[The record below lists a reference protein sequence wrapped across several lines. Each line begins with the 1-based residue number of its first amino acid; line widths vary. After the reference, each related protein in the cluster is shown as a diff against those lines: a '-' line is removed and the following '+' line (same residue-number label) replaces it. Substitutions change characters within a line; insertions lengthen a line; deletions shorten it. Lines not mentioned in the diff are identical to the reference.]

1 MKKALIACGI
11 LAFLVSL
18 LFVPVVLGHAP
29 LGVKDN
35 ENINSATVIPD
46 PTKSWALYYALNA
59 DGDPQYYTFN
69 ITAGQRV
76 HVILLKSM
84 ESNDS
89 QFLPEIAILAENI
102 TNQGTTISKVT
113 IPNGYSARV
122 ISSGQPKPT
131 YEPFSPSSF
140 DGLSD
145 TAFNAPTSGQY
156 YIAVFE
162 NSSAHNGG
170 HYGLAIGDK
179 ETYTI
184 DEWVLL
190 PLNLLSIYAWEGQT
204 LLAMI
209 APMIA
214 TVVIGT
220 VLVAWH
226 LRKQGKTRSLYSW
239 VGAIAGS
246 ILVGSGADTLLQL
259 LIANSNAFGGIQ
271 ILITLMFVAL
281 PIILGIIALRFSLGN
296 PANIGILKR
305 ITFLF
310 IGVVALFLLA
320 GLFIGPVVAIA
331 TSVMPTGLKK
341 STIVKTA
348 S

>member
-1 MKKALIACGI
+1 MKKARIACGLLI
-11 LAFLVSL
+11 FLACL
-18 LFVPVVLGHAP
+18 LFVPIVLGHAP

-69 ITAGQRV
+69 VTAGQRI

-102 TNQGTTISKVT
+102 SIQGAPISKVT

-122 ISSGQPKPT
+122 IPSGQPKPT

-162 NSSAHNGG
+162 NSSTHYGG
-170 HYGLAIGDK
+170 HYGLAIGDR
-179 ETYTI
+179 ESYTL

-190 PLNLLSIYAWEGQT
+190 PLNLLSIYQWEGQSF
-204 LLAMI
+204 MGI
-209 APMIA
+209 VAPMIA
-214 TVVIGT
+214 TVIIGMI
-220 VLVAWH
+220 LVAWR
-226 LRKQGKTRSLYSW
+226 LRKQYQMDNPFSW
-239 VGAIAGS
+239 MGALAG
-246 ILVGSGADTLLQL
+246 LVLIGSGADTLLQMI
-259 LIANSNAFGGIQ
+259 IAISA
-271 ILITLMFVAL
+271 TKVAPEALVTMIFAIL
-281 PIILGIIALRFSLGN
+281 PIALGLMALRLSL
-296 PANIGILKR
+296 L
-305 ITFLF
+305 
-310 IGVVALFLLA
+310 
-320 GLFIGPVVAIA
+320 PVRR
-331 TSVMPTGLKK
+331 
-341 STIVKTA
+341 
-348 S
+348 